1 MKNKSVNETQTT
13 FQGSNMYELDDM
25 LQETFARKRSLTE
38 AHQNY
43 LDQFLAAFQEK
54 VA

>member
-1 MKNKSVNETQTT
+1 MNDLE
-13 FQGSNMYELDDM
+13 DM

-43 LDQFLAAFQEK
+43 LDQFLAAFQQK